1 MLLRMNK
8 RERDIR
14 AARQHLSD
22 ARLVAFLRAA
32 NESEYGVLAIR
43 LICEALDQG
52 KTLDDIFYNG
62 TDFGY
67 MLSVDHMSESSFQ
80 IHFGYHA
87 APLAGDG
94 GLWDVSF
101 TGDEVAS
108 INIGSTWI
116 S

>member
-1 MLLRMNK
+1 MILRMNK
-8 RERDIR
+8 RERDAR

-32 NESEYGVLAIR
+32 NESETGVFAIS
-43 LICEALDQG
+43 LICEVLDQG

-80 IHFGYHA
+80 IHFGCHA

-108 INIGSTWI
+108 ISIGSTWI